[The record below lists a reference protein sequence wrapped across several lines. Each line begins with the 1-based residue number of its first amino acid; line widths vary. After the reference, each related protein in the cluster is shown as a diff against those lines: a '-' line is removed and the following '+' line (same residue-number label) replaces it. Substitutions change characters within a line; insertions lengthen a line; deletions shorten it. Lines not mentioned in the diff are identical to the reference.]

1 MREVI
6 RLRNNY
12 YFSQIMYETWRKKM
26 NKPDQLTEAGE
37 IISLYENFNGQ
48 GMPLEEK
55 AKDKII
61 VKEIKALG
69 VSGEAPQGVRKL
81 NLLV

>member
-1 MREVI
+1 
-6 RLRNNY
+6 
-12 YFSQIMYETWRKKM
+12 M

-48 GMPLEEK
+48 AMPLEEK

-69 VSGEAPQGVRKL
+69 VSGPAPQGVRKM
-81 NLLV
+81 NILL